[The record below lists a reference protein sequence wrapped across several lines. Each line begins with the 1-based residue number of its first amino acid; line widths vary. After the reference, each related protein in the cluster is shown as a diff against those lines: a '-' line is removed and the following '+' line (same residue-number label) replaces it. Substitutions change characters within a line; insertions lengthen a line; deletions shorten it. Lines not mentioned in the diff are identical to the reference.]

1 MPQIAASIEVL
12 LVGTRKGGSEM
23 PSAGPQKMSR
33 PAAGAQ
39 ARSRKVLVRLSAR
52 TIGS

>member
-23 PSAGPQKMSR
+23 PSAGPQRKTR
-33 PAAGAQ
+33 LAADEAGPQ
-39 ARSRKVLVRLSAR
+39 HESLGTLEHQDDQ
-52 TIGS
+52 